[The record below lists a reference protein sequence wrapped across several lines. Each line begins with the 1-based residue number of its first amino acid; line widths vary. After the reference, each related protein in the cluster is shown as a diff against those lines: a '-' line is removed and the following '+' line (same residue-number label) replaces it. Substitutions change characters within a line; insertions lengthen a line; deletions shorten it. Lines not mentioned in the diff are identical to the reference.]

1 MIIHCPLCTRLV
13 LLTGRNLAWHAV
25 GKEECPYKVLEDF
38 VDNAPTNPEV

>member
-25 GKEECPYKVLEDF
+25 GKEECPYKVLDPLD
-38 VDNAPTNPEV
+38 VVVTSS